1 MEAKATLGTLRVTPQ
16 KTRLVADL
24 IRGRNIVQAEDILTF
39 TNWRSAKPMLKL
51 LLSAKANAVNN
62 HDMFEENLFV
72 SAVEVGDGPT
82 LKRFLPRA
90 RGRADLLRKRT
101 CNVTI
106 TLGEREERRG

>member
-1 MEAKATLGTLRVTPQ
+1 MPASAKLRMLRSTPR

-24 IRGRNIVQAEDILTF
+24 IRGKGVAEAESILKF
-39 TNWRSAKPMLKL
+39 TDRRVATPLLKL

-62 HDMFEENLFV
+62 HDMFEDALFV
-72 SAVEVGDGPT
+72 QEVQVGDGPT

-101 CNVTI
+101 SHIEI
-106 TLGEREERRG
+106 TLEERRG

>member
-1 MEAKATLGTLRVTPQ
+1 
-16 KTRLVADL
+16 
-24 IRGRNIVQAEDILTF
+24 
-39 TNWRSAKPMLKL
+39 MLKL
-51 LLSAKANAVNN
+51 LRSAKANAVNN

-72 SAVEVGDGPT
+72 AGVEVGDGPT